1 MTLEA
6 GIVFDYINEI
16 HYTKVPE
23 DMNLKINDQL
33 IVKTVRSKEVG
44 KVAHLRETDNDN
56 VSNAFLKK
64 IIRLATTKDLEREE
78 QNRSREEKAMSI
90 ATKKID
96 NLKLNMT
103 LIRVHY
109 LFDHSRI
116 LFYFKAAGKVDF
128 RNLVR
133 ELASVFKARIEL
145 RQIGVRDE
153 AKMLGGIAT
162 CGRPLCCSSWLRA
175 FAPVTVRMAKEQHLS
190 LNPTKISGL
199 CGRLQCCLE
208 YEQNFYETTQKKLPS
223 EGSMVNTSAGRGRL
237 INVNILTEKA
247 VILLADNSNVT
258 VHIDELSG
266 EKRHSCPSK
275 GSCGGKCPSQED
287 SKNSS
292 AEDSDKSSRQKNRP
306 KRPDRPVSNNRIDK
320 SPRKEKSDDLPR
332 DEQSERSQGVEQS
345 DKPQG
350 MKQSDNLS
358 VTEQT
363 VNESDKS
370 RNPRN
375 NRFPQKKKSKNKNT
389 PRPPRKTNIDSG
401 NKTGQPLYTPAQ
413 NNIDS
418 NSKSEDKETRDRN
431 SETGRS
437 KNRRNRN
444 RTRGKNNLQTD
455 LSSPSKSNKPK
466 GTNNS
471 QTPASNNNNKPSVNE
486 KKISE
491 NG

>member
-1 MTLEA
+1 MNGIIEPGVIKMALEA

-23 DMNLKINDQL
+23 DMNLKVRDQL

-44 KVAHLRETDNDN
+44 KVAQIRESDGAN
-56 VSNAFLKK
+56 VSNPFLKK
-64 IIRLATTKDLEREE
+64 ILRLATTRDLEREE

-90 ATKKID
+90 AAKKID

-208 YEQNFYETTQKKLPS
+208 YEQEFYESTQKKLPN
-223 EGSMVNTSAGRGRL
+223 EGSMVNTSKGRGRL
-237 INVNILTEKA
+237 VKANILTSKA
-247 VILLADNSNVT
+247 TIILSDNSSVT

-266 EKRHSCPSK
+266 KKTGCHPNNSCGEKCHSRNETK
-275 GSCGGKCPSQED
+275 GSHSRDSPKSGRQSVKPSGKPSGKPSEKTAD
-287 SKNSS
+287 EPKP
-292 AEDSDKSSRQKNRP
+292 SRNKRFNRK
-306 KRPDRPVSNNRIDK
+306 KRPNRNDGN
-320 SPRKEKSDDLPR
+320 
-332 DEQSERSQGVEQS
+332 RSQQNTGDKGNTDKGERLANR
-345 DKPQG
+345 DKP
-350 MKQSDNLS
+350 
-358 VTEQT
+358 
-363 VNESDKS
+363 VNKDK
-370 RNPRN
+370 PA
-375 NRFPQKKKSKNKNT
+375 NRDKAVNKDKPKS
-389 PRPPRKTNIDSG
+389 
-401 NKTGQPLYTPAQ
+401 
-413 NNIDS
+413 
-418 NSKSEDKETRDRN
+418 
-431 SETGRS
+431 
-437 KNRRNRN
+437 RRNRN
-444 RTRGKNNLQTD
+444 RSRNRN
-455 LSSPSKSNKPK
+455 
-466 GTNNS
+466 NNS
-471 QTPASNNNNKPSVNE
+471 NASATRSGNNKPSKSDPNPSPPNPSPAKPSGND
-486 KKISE
+486 KKS
-491 NG
+491 GDKG

>member
-1 MTLEA
+1 MNGIIEPGVIKMALEA

-23 DMNLKINDQL
+23 DLNLKVSDQL

-44 KVAHLRETDNDN
+44 KVAHLREAGGSTA
-56 VSNAFLKK
+56 SNPFLKK
-64 IIRLATTKDLEREE
+64 ILRLATTRDLEREE

-96 NLKLNMT
+96 HLKLNMT

-208 YEQNFYETTQKKLPS
+208 YEQEFYETTQKKLPN
-223 EGSMVNTSAGRGRL
+223 EGSMVNTSKGRGRL
-237 INVNILTEKA
+237 VKANILTSKA
-247 VILLADNSNVT
+247 IIVLSDNSSVT

-266 EKRHSCPSK
+266 KNKHGCHSNN
-275 GSCGGKCPSQED
+275 SCGGNCHSKTDTKGSHSKDAPRVGRQSANPSRKSLGKPSEKTND
-287 SKNSS
+287 ESKPSRNKRFNRKKRPNRNDGNRPQQNTGDKNN
-292 AEDSDKSSRQKNRP
+292 ADKSENLVNKD
-306 KRPDRPVSNNRIDK
+306 KPVNQ
-320 SPRKEKSDDLPR
+320 EKSANK
-332 DEQSERSQGVEQS
+332 
-345 DKPQG
+345 DKP
-350 MKQSDNLS
+350 
-358 VTEQT
+358 
-363 VNESDKS
+363 
-370 RNPRN
+370 
-375 NRFPQKKKSKNKNT
+375 
-389 PRPPRKTNIDSG
+389 
-401 NKTGQPLYTPAQ
+401 
-413 NNIDS
+413 
-418 NSKSEDKETRDRN
+418 
-431 SETGRS
+431 RS
-437 KNRRNRN
+437 RRNRN
-444 RTRGKNNLQTD
+444 RSRNRNND
-455 LSSPSKSNKPK
+455 SNASPTKSD
-466 GTNNS
+466 
-471 QTPASNNNNKPSVNE
+471 NNKPSNNNAKSSPPKPSANE
-486 KKISE
+486 KKPGE
-491 NG
+491 KG